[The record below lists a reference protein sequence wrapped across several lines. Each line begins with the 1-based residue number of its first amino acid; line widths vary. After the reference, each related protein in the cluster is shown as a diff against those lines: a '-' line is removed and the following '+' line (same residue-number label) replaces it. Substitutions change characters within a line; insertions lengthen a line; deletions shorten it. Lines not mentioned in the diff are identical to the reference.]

1 VNGFNLL
8 WTVLALVVVV
18 LLIMYL
24 VETLA

>member
-8 WTVLALVVVV
+8 WTVLALVVV